1 MVKDMEQNGSTK
13 FYLRLSF
20 YTIIGMFIYIGLV
33 LYLFNNNMMLRNKA
47 NIFLSIILI
56 ILVGFSLF
64 QNIIIK
70 NKNNNIKL
78 AICLMILIIVFG
90 ITAYSNNIIINK
102 YLEKETI
109 EKYKGEKYI
118 TYKLNNE
125 TYYYKIYSDYLR
137 SKQALFSVSRKE
149 IKEEGYTYVIDTITV
164 FDDKGQIVEVKTEG
178 DTKVVS

>member
-1 MVKDMEQNGSTK
+1 MESEEKVRHKVKRKLKIDNKRLTNSFKYASEGIKQSYKGEQNLKIHT
-13 FYLRLSF
+13 F
-20 YTIIGMFIYIGLV
+20 V
-33 LYLFNNNMMLRNKA
+33 A
-47 NIFLSIILI
+47 
-56 ILVGFSLF
+56 ILV
-64 QNIIIK
+64 
-70 NKNNNIKL
+70 
-78 AICLMILIIVFG
+78 IVFG

-109 EKYKGEKYI
+109 EEYKGEKYI